1 MSGSTP
7 AQERDEQL
15 LSIGHQC
22 SSKTCGLVDFL
33 PFKCQH
39 CSLPFCAE
47 HYLPNAHSCEKYD
60 ETKFNRVA
68 PSCACNSFSCLG
80 DGVLNRGETM
90 TGPLCNDVISIPPGE
105 DPNIRMERHFTTD
118 CTIMTGKPKAK
129 SKPTCANT
137 KCRKVLISPISCD
150 VRYLALYIFRTVT
163 KLSAQKCKHQF
174 CPQHR
179 FPNTHNCAALSNP
192 SSSKPTNTFSA
203 SATNISSQTSAATMS
218 AMAAIKRSLASGPSS
233 SASKA
238 AATARAGAKTLVP
251 VAIASRSTSGSSGS
265 SSSGMTN
272 PFSKTDR
279 YVLSFTFMLCDLS

>member
-80 DGVLNRGETM
+80 DGILNRGETM

-150 VRYLALYIFRTVT
+150 VRYFAPGLLRIVNNYLHRNANTN
-163 KLSAQKCKHQF
+163 SAH
-174 CPQHR
+174 
-179 FPNTHNCAALSNP
+179 NTASLI
-192 SSSKPTNTFSA
+192 PTTA
-203 SATNISSQTSAATMS
+203 PPSATPPRPNRRTLSPPPPQTF
-218 AMAAIKRSLASGPSS
+218 RL
-233 SASKA
+233 KA
-238 AATARAGAKTLVP
+238 PLRL
-251 VAIASRSTSGSSGS
+251 
-265 SSSGMTN
+265 
-272 PFSKTDR
+272 
-279 YVLSFTFMLCDLS
+279 

>member
-68 PSCACNSFSCLG
+68 PSC
-80 DGVLNRGETM
+80 
-90 TGPLCNDVISIPPGE
+90 PLCNDVISIPPGE

-150 VRYLALYIFRTVT
+150 
-163 KLSAQKCKHQF
+163 KCKHQF

-218 AMAAIKRSLASGPSS
+218 AMAAIG
-233 SASKA
+233 
-238 AATARAGAKTLVP
+238 
-251 VAIASRSTSGSSGS
+251 I
-265 SSSGMTN
+265 
-272 PFSKTDR
+272 
-279 YVLSFTFMLCDLS
+279 